1 MRDEAV
7 KLKDSDNSE
16 ASDGE
21 ALTGA
26 SSRGDAE
33 KLMQFQARTNDAVNT
48 AHQHHQAGF
57 KVSMQRYL
65 VHTV

>member
-16 ASDGE
+16 ASDVE

-26 SSRGDAE
+26 SSR
-33 KLMQFQARTNDAVNT
+33 
-48 AHQHHQAGF
+48 
-57 KVSMQRYL
+57 
-65 VHTV
+65 

>member
-26 SSRGDAE
+26 SSR
-33 KLMQFQARTNDAVNT
+33 
-48 AHQHHQAGF
+48 
-57 KVSMQRYL
+57 
-65 VHTV
+65 

>member
-16 ASDGE
+16 ARDGE

-26 SSRGDAE
+26 RQEMVKRSPA
-33 KLMQFQARTNDAVNT
+33 ARA
-48 AHQHHQAGF
+48 AGEA
-57 KVSMQRYL
+57 QRN
-65 VHTV
+65 

>member
-21 ALTGA
+21 ALTGEQPV
-26 SSRGDAE
+26 RRRE
-33 KLMQFQARTNDAVNT
+33 INAVSG
-48 AHQHHQAGF
+48 ADE
-57 KVSMQRYL
+57 
-65 VHTV
+65 

>member
-16 ASDGE
+16 ARDGE

-26 SSRGDAE
+26 A
-33 KLMQFQARTNDAVNT
+33 
-48 AHQHHQAGF
+48 AGEA
-57 KVSMQRYL
+57 QRN
-65 VHTV
+65 

>member
-16 ASDGE
+16 ARDGE

-26 SSRGDAE
+26 SSR
-33 KLMQFQARTNDAVNT
+33 
-48 AHQHHQAGF
+48 
-57 KVSMQRYL
+57 
-65 VHTV
+65 

>member
-21 ALTGA
+21 ALTGEQPVRRA
-26 SSRGDAE
+26 
-33 KLMQFQARTNDAVNT
+33 
-48 AHQHHQAGF
+48 AGEA
-57 KVSMQRYL
+57 QRN
-65 VHTV
+65 